1 MGKTWTMHESMDP
14 NHQYIFRLSLHYP
27 SMGKDA
33 QPPTLVMW
41 FSVFKDIG
49 NMFGNFHFHGVEI
62 QTRRISIYVQIYVD
76 IDINKG
82 FMS

>member
-1 MGKTWTMHESMDP
+1 MHEALDP
-14 NHQYIFRLSLHYP
+14 NHQSIFRLALYYP

-49 NMFGNFHFHGVEI
+49 NMFDKFHFHGVEI
-62 QTRRISIYVQIYVD
+62 QTRCVSIYVQIYVD
-76 IDINKG
+76 MDFNKG
-82 FMS
+82 FMA